1 MTMTWMIGRQE
12 ALADPLAARRKVMER
27 LRNLADLDDP
37 EAQVVPILIDA
48 ILLAETYRGARHP
61 MPFVDEL
68 IHSVDALLRELT
80 ITEKAQGF
88 RRRLSG
94 LRGRGPAPSRRSAI
108 RNAGSA

>member
-1 MTMTWMIGRQE
+1 MTWMIGRQE
-12 ALADPLAARRKVMER
+12 ALADPLGARRKVMDR
-27 LRNLADLDDP
+27 LRGLTELDDP

-80 ITEKAQGF
+80 IAEKAKDF
-88 RRRLSG
+88 
-94 LRGRGPAPSRRSAI
+94 AEA
-108 RNAGSA
+108 